1 MNLKTESKTLTLSN
15 RDDADRE
22 YTIRGQATAHG
33 GVFRSISAGEVF
45 AREDETGMAVATF
58 DTHSDGGLGVSYL
71 RAMTTAQQ
79 VAVLKLIQE
88 FVDAAKA
95 EAGAPA
101 E

>member
-33 GVFRSISAGEVF
+33 GVFRSVSAGEVF
-45 AREDETGMAVATF
+45 AMEDETGMAVATF
-58 DTHSDGGLGVSYL
+58 DTHSEGGLGVSYR
-71 RAMTTAQQ
+71 RALTTAQQ
-79 VAVLKLIQE
+79 VAVLEQIQE